1 MTRGKGIAGIVLGVA
16 LATLLLGSPIAEA
29 QVTRC
34 VGAQV
39 SPCTTLN
46 TYSNWYLAYGAA
58 VKGDTLI
65 LANKDLK
72 TLLPPP
78 APPEFQVP
86 GDPENLTARL
96 KVGKRLIVKTHTGV
110 VLTDANMLPS
120 PDYIVHV
127 IDGGQGTDLRVKVEV
142 TADGD
147 VPRSAGGIFLEVD
160 SDVLNGS
167 SVEGPGKV
175 PGNRRGVKPISDNG
189 IRLPPPLEH
198 LAATIGIRVNRGTGS
213 KTMRVLGLSSD
224 RTRVD
229 GFGVGIFVDNP
240 SFHVTSYIMA
250 ERNGIGLLQR
260 WGRGQN
266 FYGVWNNNDV
276 AIEMQGVNHNDTNSH
291 TFTCNGV
298 ALRSS
303 MADQANPATGYRVN
317 GPHLEYNFHT
327 VTTCGGVDIEVEVSP
342 GVFLTDRD
350 LPPPHKGARTV
361 DPGFYIQYSTRKVD
375 KDLLPTWITGGP
387 PAN

>member
-1 MTRGKGIAGIVLGVA
+1 
-16 LATLLLGSPIAEA
+16 
-29 QVTRC
+29 

-39 SPCTTLN
+39 SPCSAAN
-46 TYSNWYLAYGAA
+46 THGSWDAAYGLA
-58 VKGDTLI
+58 KPGDTL
-65 LANKDLK
+65 LLTNGDLD
-72 TLLPPP
+72 T
-78 APPEFQVP
+78 
-86 GDPENLTARL
+86 RL

-110 VLTDANMLPS
+110 VLSDANMTPS
-120 PDYIVHV
+120 PTEYVV
-127 IDGGQGTDLRVKVEV
+127 QVVDGGQGTDLKMKVRV
-142 TADGD
+142 TADGGG
-147 VPRSAGGIFLEVD
+147 VPRSAGAIFLEFD

-167 SVEGPGKV
+167 SVDGPGKD
-175 PGNRRGVKPISDNG
+175 RGIPPYSDNG
-189 IRLPPPLEH
+189 IRLPSGQV
-198 LAATIGIRVNRGTGS
+198 ATIGIRVNRGTGS

-224 RTRVD
+224 RTRVT

-240 SFHVTSYIMA
+240 SFHVTSYVLA
-250 ERNGIGLLQR
+250 EHNGIGLLQR

-291 TFTCNGV
+291 TFNCNGV

-303 MADQANPATGYRVN
+303 MADQPNPVTGYRVN

-327 VTTCGGVDIEVEVSP
+327 VTTCGGVDVEVEVSP

-375 KDLLPTWITGGP
+375 NALLPTWITGGP
-387 PAN
+387 PAK